1 MSREMATS
9 RESCDNVAGAVVRR
23 EVDMGSI
30 GEDHEALKERVAEL
44 EQQLQTTHAQV
55 AEVARLLDP
64 EACPD
69 AWGLHA
75 AAQKVKARA
84 EQAER
89 ERGEVVGWLA
99 EVTVALT
106 GERPHGAMPRTTLQA
121 AMDATA
127 ARERAEADNAA
138 LLREME
144 SVSEELARMS
154 GAPLHHDII
163 RTKLEA
169 LACRV
174 QVLWVK
180 TNDHPGAALLERLR
194 TLEDVREAANMAHAC
209 GKAECV
215 QCNNLGAA
223 LAALDALG
231 KTSCDECGV
240 VGTHKLQCGRRG

>member
-1 MSREMATS
+1 
-9 RESCDNVAGAVVRR
+9 
-23 EVDMGSI
+23 MGSI

-69 AWGLHA
+69 AWSLHA

-121 AMDATA
+121 AMDATT

-138 LLREME
+138 LLGALRRIIDAAEATTVE
-144 SVSEELARMS
+144 SRGERIAQFDWDPIYIAEDLVDA
-154 GAPLHHDII
+154 A
-163 RTKLEA
+163 
-169 LACRV
+169 
-174 QVLWVK
+174 
-180 TNDHPGAALLERLR
+180 HPGAALLERLR
-194 TLEDVREAANMAHAC
+194 ALEKVAVALEPMLSRIHSFRSRGDGSSLFLARDEEPGPEVMDATALEGLQNAA
-209 GKAECV
+209 
-215 QCNNLGAA
+215 
-223 LAALDALG
+223 DALE
-231 KTSCDECGV
+231 KMA
-240 VGTHKLQCGRRG
+240 